1 MSLKDYQKLIKK
13 RSKLHDQLNKIEEDI
28 FLYTQ
33 VNKEDKDLDLNSHRQ
48 VTRLQEKIKQI
59 DEEVSHIL
67 SKEYTNPQNNIEQ
80 DYIQLFD
87 KLTNLKIKN
96 YNQKITPYLIDL
108 TSNILFMI
116 YTIIIKLVKIF
127 KHEYSKKTAYNLL
140 WLIFKLTVIWIELIK
155 LFSQS
160 VLGNIILLFTFCSFY
175 STSYGYNCTNIFL
188 DFLSIVFPNVG
199 IITFK
204 QGLINTWE
212 FKNNAV
218 NMFTT
223 GFKQINDISVA
234 TSHASTQ
241 VMEVGRKLTQLNE
254 TIGKTVLTGIAAIAA
269 QNIAQNI
276 NVEELLR
283 KMESVTHAN
292 EKLQE
297 TVKTVLDKTIRLEEK
312 ADLTDAQFEKLMN
325 LMENTLTQSIENS
338 KKLDT
343 LDDIST
349 QLSYKQED
357 NKIIID
363 LIKQV
368 LKNTEQL
375 QEYLPDIEKLIKAN
389 QETNGEL
396 FKEIT
401 NAINKNGNIQTTIT
415 NVLLQNGLAP
425 LAISKKFIQYFSE
438 FTGIGMQ
445 NVLTPGTRLKYYDQP
460 GGGTRKKTNKYT
472 NKNRFKGNN
481 TNKRLKRYKHLKKRK

>member
-33 VNKEDKDLDLNSHRQ
+33 VNKEDNDLDLNSHRQ
-48 VTRLQEKIKQI
+48 VARLQEKIKQI

-67 SKEYTNPQNNIEQ
+67 SKEYNSTQHNIEQ

-127 KHEYSKKTAYNLL
+127 KHEYSKKAAYNLL
-140 WLIFKLTVIWIELIK
+140 WLLFKLTLIWIELIK
-155 LFSQS
+155 VFSQS
-160 VLGNIILLFTFCSFY
+160 VLGNLILLFTFCSFY

-188 DFLSIVFPNVG
+188 DFLSIAFPNVG

-204 QGLINTWE
+204 QGLIHTWD

-218 NMFTT
+218 KMLSV
-223 GFKQINDISVA
+223 GFKQLNDISVA
-234 TSHASTQ
+234 TSQASTQ

-254 TIGKTVLTGIAAIAA
+254 TIGKTVLTGIAGIAA
-269 QNIAQNI
+269 QSIAQNI
-276 NVEELLR
+276 NFEELFR
-283 KMESVTHAN
+283 KMESMTHAN
-292 EKLQE
+292 ENLQE
-297 TVKTVLDKTIRLEEK
+297 TVNTLLDKTIRLEEK
-312 ADLTDAQFEKLMN
+312 AVLTDAQFDKLMN
-325 LMENTLTQSIENS
+325 LMENTLTQSIENN

-375 QEYLPDIEKLIKAN
+375 QEFLPDIEKLIKAN
-389 QETNGEL
+389 HDTNGEL
-396 FKEIT
+396 FNKIAD
-401 NAINKNGNIQTTIT
+401 AISANNNIQTTIT

-445 NVLTPGTRLKYYDQP
+445 NVLTPGTRLKYYNQP
-460 GGGTRKKTNKYT
+460 GGKTRKINKS
-472 NKNRFKGNN
+472 KWNN
-481 TNKRLKRYKHLKKRK
+481 TNTRFKRCKHLKKKKINV